1 MCKLNLCKVKKLNV
15 FEPFFAFAH
24 TFNSTHAHNMCAFQ
38 LDPQFK

>member
-1 MCKLNLCKVKKLNV
+1 MYVRMGFEVINV